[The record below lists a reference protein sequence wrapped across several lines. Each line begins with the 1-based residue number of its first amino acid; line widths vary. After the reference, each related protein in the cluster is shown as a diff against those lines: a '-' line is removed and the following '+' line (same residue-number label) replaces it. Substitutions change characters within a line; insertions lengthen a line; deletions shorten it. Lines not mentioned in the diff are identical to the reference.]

1 MNNFYA
7 EIDNEQLRSKNNM
20 YYRALLLLGTLCLA
34 LLSMQARAVVLNDVS
49 FASLA
54 GDRTEVTLTF
64 DGVPPEPKG
73 YTIEKPARI
82 ALDLKGVNNALS
94 TKYHSLGVGNAQG
107 LTVVGAKDRTRL
119 IVNLVELVP
128 YASTVD
134 GNKIILLIGSSE
146 APRSASSGSSSS
158 PSKSSAPRASMT
170 PKVTDID
177 FRRGEKGDGQIV
189 LSFSTPKIDVDMS
202 EEGGLIKI
210 LLPDAELPEALQRRL
225 DVADFA
231 TPVKRIDAMQS
242 DEGVVITIKP
252 EGNYDYLAYQ
262 ADNQFTISVEEL
274 TVAEIE
280 NRKKD
285 KFPYTGEK
293 LSLNFQD
300 IEVRSV
306 LQLIADFT
314 GLNLVAS
321 DTVGG
326 RITLRLQNVPW
337 DQALELVLKTKG
349 LDKRKIGNVL
359 LVAPADEIAARE
371 KLELETNKQVAAL
384 APVRLEVIQINY
396 AKAED
401 IVSLLKADSELIS
414 GRGFISSDERT
425 NTISVRETADKQEQ
439 IRRLIATWDIPV
451 RQVLIEARIVR
462 ARTNIAS
469 DLGVQWGGAITDTG
483 DNHTAFGGGSFE
495 TTSQISRGNTIT
507 FPGANVVDLGI
518 TKAGAS
524 SFALGF
530 ANDHVLLQ
538 MELSALES
546 DGRGEIVA
554 QPKIVTADRQTAMIK
569 AGEEIPYQEA
579 SSSGATSV
587 SFKEAVLKLE
597 VTPQIT
603 PDGKVIMDLII
614 NQDNRGEVTA
624 GIPSIETNEI
634 QTQVLVGNG
643 ETVVLG
649 GIFQSEVATTITK
662 TPYLGDIPYLGAL
675 FRKTEKVDERAEL
688 LIFITPKILKRGLI
702 DN

>member
-1 MNNFYA
+1 MKILYA
-7 EIDNEQLRSKNNM
+7 EIDNKQLRLKNNM
-20 YYRALLLLGTLCLA
+20 YYRALMLLGALCCSLF
-34 LLSMQARAVVLNDVS
+34 SIQANAAVLKDIS

-54 GDRTEVTLTF
+54 GDRTEVTLAF
-64 DGVPPEPKG
+64 DGTPPEPKG

-82 ALDLKGVNNALS
+82 ALDLAGVTNSLS
-94 TKYHSLGVGNAQG
+94 AKYHSLGVGNAQG
-107 LTVVGAKDRTRL
+107 LTVIGAKDRTRL

-134 GNKIILLIGSSE
+134 GNKIILMIGSAD
-146 APRSASSGSSSS
+146 APKAKSANSVVSQPQKTSSTSQ
-158 PSKSSAPRASMT
+158 AS
-170 PKVTDID
+170 VTDVD

-189 LSFSTPKIDVDMS
+189 LTLSSPKIDVDMS
-202 EEGGLIKI
+202 EEGGLIK
-210 LLPDAELPEALQRRL
+210 LSLAGVDLPVELQRRL

-231 TPVKRIDAMQS
+231 TPVKRIDSKLGANGT
-242 DEGVVITIKP
+242 EITIKS

-274 TVAEIE
+274 TAQEVDQ
-280 NRKKD
+280 RKKD

-384 APVRLEVIQINY
+384 APVRLEVVQINY

-401 IVSLLKADSELIS
+401 IVALLQADKELIS

-451 RQVLIEARIVR
+451 RQVLIEARIVK

-469 DLGVQWGGAITDTG
+469 DLGVQWGGAVVDSG
-483 DNHTAFGGGSFE
+483 SSHLGYGGGSYQTLE
-495 TTSQISRGNTIT
+495 QASQGEAIA
-507 FPGANVVDLGI
+507 FPGANVVDLGV

-530 ANDHVLLQ
+530 TNDHVLLQ

-546 DGRGEIVA
+546 DGRGEVVA
-554 QPKIVTADRQTAMIK
+554 QPKIVTADRQTATIK
-569 AGEEIPYQEA
+569 SGEEIPYQEA

-587 SFKEAVLKLE
+587 SFKEAVLSLE

-603 PDGKVIMDLII
+603 PDGKVIMDLKI

-624 GIPSIETNEI
+624 GIPSIETNEVI
-634 QTQVLVGNG
+634 TQVLVANG

-649 GIFQSEVATTITK
+649 GIFQTEVGTTITK
-662 TPYLGDIPYLGAL
+662 TPFLGDIPYLGTL
-675 FRKTEKVDERAEL
+675 FRRTEKVDERAEL
-688 LIFITPKILKRGLI
+688 LIFITPKLLNKGLV